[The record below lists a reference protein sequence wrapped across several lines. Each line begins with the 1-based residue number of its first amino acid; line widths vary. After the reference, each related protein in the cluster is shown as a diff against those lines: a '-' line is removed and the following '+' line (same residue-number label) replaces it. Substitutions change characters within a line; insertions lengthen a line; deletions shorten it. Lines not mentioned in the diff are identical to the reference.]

1 MNKNQNIEDCL
12 EILGPLSDGFSIEDI
27 KSQSRD
33 SDLVRVRSYI
43 AVILREKGFTLQN
56 IGNVL
61 GGRTHATVINL
72 LKYDCQKQCRDNV
85 EYRRNIK
92 EIVKKCNLK
101 GAIAQIEYLQKQI
114 DKLKKNL

>member
-1 MNKNQNIEDCL
+1 MNNNQQLEDCL
-12 EILGPLSDGFSIEDI
+12 EILGPLSTGFSTKDI
-27 KSQSRD
+27 ISKSRD

-56 IGNVL
+56 IGTIL
-61 GGRTHATVINL
+61 GGRTHATIINL
-72 LKYDCQKQCRDNV
+72 LKYDCAKQCRNNI

-92 EIVKKCNLK
+92 EIIRKVNLK
-101 GAIAQIEYLQKQI
+101 GVTAKIEYLQKQI